1 MKVGYVMSYFI
12 IETPLWD
19 AHQKTLLALMDQYV
33 SLACLIGTPVPFA
46 VLEEKSEEFPEIKI
60 HQENIAL
67 LLEQLQLF
75 RNEPHILT
83 IWEELVEFFQLGDFE
98 VFALLAI
105 FGAETWDGL
114 RLGFEVLQH
123 DVSAPTADM
132 IIALFEM
139 VHDTNDLNLRET
151 FAHNRT
157 LRRFFIEETSET
169 QTYYFKQPLQLRPY
183 LRDCLIG
190 GTFGSALLEDCCT
203 LSPVEDETPVF
214 GNFSVYQELMNYGE
228 FAPTRI
234 ISAERGEQLW
244 LVGERS
250 IGKKFLAEKL
260 ALSIQ
265 KEGLYLNLEKVF
277 SYPTESATALV
288 TDLVIHSLLGN
299 YLVCVHNIPKENE
312 RKTTSFLEYLHEKIP
327 FFVVCA
333 QEKLAVSE
341 ESRLVLNL
349 RDWDTTSTV
358 AFWYY
363 VTEGLPL
370 SPEILF
376 QDMANR
382 YALSPGQI
390 ESVVQTAIICGFG
403 EEEITKEHL
412 IYGVKQLKQH
422 VLGEYAQLIESP
434 FSWDDLVLDPPL
446 QQQLEMIC
454 TQVRLKDIVGEQ
466 WGFFEKLPYGRGI
479 SALFHGPPGT
489 GKTMTAQALAN
500 NLGLDLFRI
509 DSSQLISKYIGET
522 QKNIAKLFDRAKK
535 INAILF
541 FDEADALFSKR
552 SAVNDANDKHANAET
567 ALLLQR
573 FESYDGIVILASNH
587 MNNMDAAFQRRIKF
601 ILKFELP
608 NATMREEIWRK
619 CIPTKAQ
626 TGKLDFEKLAEE
638 HEFAGSEIKEI
649 LLNAAFLAADK
660 GTVLEQ
666 SHILQMI
673 RLHYR
678 KKGRPMF

>member
-1 MKVGYVMSYFI
+1 MSHFV
-12 IETPLWD
+12 IETALWD

-33 SLACLIGTPVPFA
+33 SLACFLGAPVPFA
-46 VLEEKSEEFPEIKI
+46 VLQEKSEEIPEIKT
-60 HQENIAL
+60 HQENITL

-75 RNEPHILT
+75 RKEPHILT
-83 IWEELVEFFQLGDFE
+83 IWEELVEFFQLSDFD
-98 VFALLAI
+98 VFALLAV

-114 RLGFEVLQH
+114 RLGFEVLQQ
-123 DVSAPTADM
+123 DVSAPTADI

-139 VHDTNDLNLRET
+139 VHDTSDLNLREY

-157 LRRFFIEETSET
+157 LRRFFLEETPENHI
-169 QTYYFKQPLQLRPY
+169 YYFKQPLQLRPY
-183 LRDCLIG
+183 FRDCLIG
-190 GTFGSALLEDCCT
+190 GTFGSALIEDCCT
-203 LSPVEDETPVF
+203 LSQVTEDTPVF
-214 GNFSVYQELMNYGE
+214 GNQSVYEELMNYGR

-234 ISAERGEQLW
+234 INTEKGEQLW
-244 LVGERS
+244 LVG
-250 IGKKFLAEKL
+250 GKSMGKRFLAEKL

-265 KEGLYLNLEKVF
+265 KEGLYLNLEKVL
-277 SYPTESATALV
+277 SYPTESVTALV

-299 YLVCVHNIPKENE
+299 YLLCVHHIPKENE

-341 ESRLVLNL
+341 ESRLVLTL
-349 RDWDTTSTV
+349 REWDTPSTV
-358 AFWYY
+358 AFWNY
-363 VTEGLPL
+363 VTEELPL
-370 SPEILF
+370 SSEISL

-390 ESVVQTAIICGFG
+390 QSVVQTAIISGYG
-403 EEEITKEHL
+403 LDEITKEHL
-412 IYGVKQLKQH
+412 ILGVKQLKQH

-434 FSWDDLVLDPPL
+434 FTWDDLVLDPPL
-446 QQQLEMIC
+446 TQQLEMIC
-454 TQVRLKDIVGEQ
+454 TQVRLKDVVGEQ

-522 QKNIAKLFDRAKK
+522 QKNIAQLFDRAKR

-587 MNNMDAAFQRRIKF
+587 MNNMDTAFQRRIKF

-608 NATMREEIWRK
+608 SATMREEIWRK
-619 CIPTKAQ
+619 CIPSKAK
-626 TGKLDFEKLAEE
+626 TGKLDFKKLAEE

-660 GTVLEQ
+660 GMVLEQ

-678 KKGRPMF
+678 KKGKPVF